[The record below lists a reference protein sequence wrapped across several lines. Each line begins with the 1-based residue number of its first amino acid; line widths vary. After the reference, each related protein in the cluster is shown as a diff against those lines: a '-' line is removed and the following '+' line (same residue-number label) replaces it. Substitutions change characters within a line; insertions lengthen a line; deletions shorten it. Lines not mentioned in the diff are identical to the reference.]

1 VRTCAAILLFA
12 IRYFA
17 IRPGKSTVR
26 LPIRLFLQYARFRR
40 AMTLGVRAAAFD
52 ASGRVF
58 LIRHSYVPG
67 WYLPGGGVELG
78 ETVEAAVTRELMEEG
93 GIALGEAPELF
104 GIYLNRAVSVRD
116 HVVVFVCRDCRQVQA
131 PRLPNLEIVEAGFFA
146 PDALPDGATEGTR
159 RRLAEIAGAP
169 RSADW

>member
-1 VRTCAAILLFA
+1 M
-12 IRYFA
+12 
-17 IRPGKSTVR
+17 R
-26 LPIRLFLQYARFRR
+26 LPIRLFLTYARLRR

-52 ASGRVF
+52 ESGRVF

-67 WYLPGGGVELG
+67 WYLPGGGVEPG
-78 ETVEAAVTRELMEEG
+78 ETIETALSRELMEEG
-93 GIALGEAPELF
+93 GIMLGDAPELF

-116 HVVVFVCRDCRQVQA
+116 HVVVFVCRDCRQAQA
-131 PRLPNLEIVEAGFFA
+131 PRLPNLEIVDAGFFA
-146 PDALPDGATEGTR
+146 PDALPDSATEATR

>member
-1 VRTCAAILLFA
+1 MVVRQLPTAYCRIPLFA
-12 IRYFA
+12 
-17 IRPGKSTVR
+17 PGKTAVR

-52 ASGRVF
+52 ESGRVF

-78 ETVEAAVTRELMEEG
+78 ETVEAALTRELMEEG
-93 GIALGEAPELF
+93 GIALGDPPQLF
-104 GIYLNRAVSVRD
+104 GVYLNRAVSPRD

-146 PDALPDGATEGTR
+146 PDALPAGATTGTR
-159 RRLAEIAGAP
+159 RRLAEIAGES
-169 RSADW
+169 RSPDW